1 MINVNEVKRKNR
13 LIVGQSLLEITIL
26 LVLVATA
33 FTVMQTYLK
42 RGIQGKMKD
51 LTEVIVGKDQQPY
64 VAESSESTSSTK
76 LSGTTTVRTVTGG
89 GVTKTISESGVITSS
104 STSEDK

>member
-1 MINVNEVKRKNR
+1 MINVNGVGKKRYFFS
-13 LIVGQSLLEITIL
+13 GQSLLEITVL
-26 LVLVATA
+26 LVLIATA

-51 LTEVIVGKDQQPY
+51 LTEVIVGKAQQPY
-64 VAESSESTSSTK
+64 VADSSESTTTTK
-76 LSGTTTVRTVTGG
+76 MSGTTIATTVTGG
-89 GVTKTISESGVITSS
+89 GVTKTVNESGVITSS